1 MSPSSWSPG
10 TQGPRAAIAVV
21 THDDGADL
29 DRCLA
34 SVAALE
40 TRPLALAL
48 VDCGSADDSVERAR
62 AFAAAAP
69 EGVDVQVLPLG
80 ENRGFAGGMNAAFAA
95 LGAAPWILT
104 LNPDARPAPD
114 FVERLIAAAGRAE
127 EETGLRVGAVTG
139 RLVRP
144 TEEGSGEPRRLDA
157 CGMYLTTAWRHFD
170 RASGE
175 VDRGQLGRPEL
186 VFGGTGA
193 ATLFRREALRD
204 VALDPDGREVFDE
217 WFHTFRE
224 DAELAFRLRERG
236 WEVLYEPSALCE
248 HRRFN
253 LPERRSAMPAMVN
266 YHSLKN
272 RYLLRAYHQTW
283 GNALRTA
290 PRTLGRDLAA
300 LVYVLLRERTSLPA
314 YGWLWKHRRE
324 ILKRR
329 REIQGRRTVP
339 SREIDR
345 WFRVPALPFRLGD

>member
-1 MSPSSWSPG
+1 MSSAGDPG
-10 TQGPRAAIAVV
+10 APRAAIAVV
-21 THDDGADL
+21 TYDDGDDL
-29 DRCLA
+29 GECLA

-40 TRPLALAL
+40 TRPLALAV

-62 AFAAAAP
+62 AFAAEAP
-69 EGVDVQVLPLG
+69 EGIDVQVLPLG

-95 LGAAPWILT
+95 LDAAPWVLT

-114 FVERLIAAAGRAE
+114 FLERLLDAAETAE
-127 EETGLRVGAVTG
+127 SASGFRVGAVTG

-144 TEEGSGEPRRLDA
+144 AEEGSGEPRRLDA

-170 RASGE
+170 RASDDI
-175 VDRGQLGRPEL
+175 DRGQLARTER

-204 VALDPDGREVFDE
+204 VALDPGGREIFDE
-217 WFHTFRE
+217 HFHTFRE

-236 WEVLYEPSALCE
+236 WEVLYEPTALCE

-300 LVYVLLRERTSLPA
+300 LVYVLLREHSSLPA
-314 YGWLWKHRRE
+314 YGWLWKHRKE
-324 ILKRR
+324 ILERR
-329 REIQGRRTVP
+329 RWVQGRRRV
-339 SREIDR
+339 SAHEIDR
-345 WFRVPALPFRLGD
+345 WFTTRALPVRPED

>member
-1 MSPSSWSPG
+1 MSSAG
-10 TQGPRAAIAVV
+10 DLGAPRAAIAVV
-21 THDDGADL
+21 THDDGDDL
-29 DRCLA
+29 GECLA
-34 SVAALE
+34 SVAALD
-40 TRPLALAL
+40 TRPLALAV

-62 AFAAAAP
+62 AFAAEAP
-69 EGVDVQVLPLG
+69 EGIDVQVLPLV

-114 FVERLIAAAGRAE
+114 FLEHLIAAAERAE
-127 EETGLRVGAVTG
+127 KESGLRVGAVTG

-144 TEEGSGEPRRLDA
+144 TGDRPAEPRRLDA

-170 RASGE
+170 RASGDI
-175 VDRGQLGRPEL
+175 DRGQLARTERI
-186 VFGGTGA
+186 FGGTGA
-193 ATLFRREALRD
+193 ATLFRRQALRD
-204 VALDPDGREVFDE
+204 VALDPDGREIFDE

-236 WEVLYEPSALCE
+236 WEVLYEPTALCE

-300 LVYVLLRERTSLPA
+300 LVYVLLREHSSLPA
-314 YGWLWKHRRE
+314 YGWLWKHRKE
-324 ILKRR
+324 ILERR
-329 REIQGRRTVP
+329 RQIQERRTVP
-339 SREIDR
+339 PREIDL
-345 WFRVPALPFRLGD
+345 WFKVQGLPIRPEN